1 MLILPQNQF
10 DKIMSKLPKEY
21 ATSRG
26 FLYHVFGVPLFVF
39 GMLLL
44 FSPTSFDRFSISF
57 PRYSFHV
64 TMVFCIVLMVL
75 LLSRSV
81 LLLLNRAN
89 RGVSWGTCFLVSVGE
104 ILFSAGFTAL
114 YLWLMSGKSEAYF
127 WFFGM
132 MLVYLF
138 VLMAIPYLFI
148 NLYFMLLA
156 KDRQLQNRDRDVS
169 KEKIRFMDERDNLKL
184 VVAKDAVLFV
194 QSDENYLKICYLE
207 QNEVKFSTIRS
218 SMKRIEELCERNG
231 LVRCHRSYFINKTH
245 VQSLQK
251 DKEFTYAVLDV
262 PAVSRVP
269 VSRNYY
275 DQISSL
281 L

>member
-1 MLILPQNQF
+1 MRQNHT
-10 DKIMSKLPKEY
+10 ITMSKLPKEY
-21 ATSRG
+21 STSKG
-26 FLYHVFGVPLFVF
+26 IFAHVFGVSLFVF
-39 GMLLL
+39 GMPLL

-64 TMVFCIVLMVL
+64 TMIFCIVLVVVA
-75 LLSRSV
+75 LSRTL
-81 LLLLNRAN
+81 LLLLNRDHKEIPI
-89 RGVSWGTCFLVSVGE
+89 GTSLMVCSGE

-114 YLWLMSGKSEAYF
+114 YLWLMSGKAEAYF
-127 WFFGM
+127 WFFGLS
-132 MLVYLF
+132 LVYLF
-138 VLMAIPYLFI
+138 VLMMVPYLII
-148 NLYFMLLA
+148 NLHFMLLA
-156 KDRQLQNRDRDVS
+156 KDYQLLNREREAT

-207 QNEVKFSTIRS
+207 QNEIKFCTIRS

-231 LVRCHRSYFINKTH
+231 LVRCHRSYFINKAH
-245 VQSLQK
+245 VQALQK
-251 DKEFTYAVLDV
+251 DKEFTSAVLDV
-262 PAVSRVP
+262 PAASRVP
-269 VSRNYY
+269 VSKSYY

>member
-1 MLILPQNQF
+1 MPQIQPVSTMNQ
-10 DKIMSKLPKEY
+10 LPKEY
-21 ATSRG
+21 STSQG
-26 FLYHVFGVPLFVF
+26 FFVHVFGVPIFVF

-64 TMVFCIVLMVL
+64 TMVFCIVLVVV
-75 LLSRSV
+75 LLSRIV
-81 LLLLNRAN
+81 LLLLNRGDKEIPWA
-89 RGVSWGTCFLVSVGE
+89 TCLMLSAGE
-104 ILFSAGFTAL
+104 ILFSSGFAAL
-114 YLWLMSGKSEAYF
+114 YLWLMSDKAEAYF

-138 VLMAIPYLFI
+138 VLMLVPYLVI

-156 KDRQLQNRDRDVS
+156 KDKLLLSRQHEAA
-169 KEKIRFMDERDNLKL
+169 KGKIRFMDERDNLKL
-184 VVAKDAVLFV
+184 VVAKDAVLYI

-207 QNEVKFSTIRS
+207 LNELKICTIRS
-218 SMKRIEELCERNG
+218 SMKRIEELCGRNG
-231 LVRCHRSYFINKTH
+231 LVRCHRSYYVNKTH
-245 VQSLQK
+245 VQALQK

-262 PAVSRVP
+262 PSASRVP
-269 VSRNYY
+269 VSKNYY
-275 DQISSL
+275 EQISNL